1 MAHSR
6 CSSCEMGGVQ
16 IINFKKK
23 TTTCFYKVW
32 GHCVSTKQGK
42 DGNNCR
48 GIKIR
53 LFGRTISAV
62 WGQVTG
68 HNRSVTSPINTHC
81 TNCLQPSHSSS
92 FNYILTFF
100 LFMTF
105 CFLPVYPWFYGLSCH
120 NSFTFAKSED
130 IKKARNFNTV
140 IEIKSWK
147 NPFLESL
154 KDSKYLRIQSVLK
167 YMQWIFHPFLTCLC
181 TFQIFN
187 YDKWIL

>member
-16 IINFKKK
+16 VINLKK
-23 TTTCFYKVW
+23 TTCFYEVW

-48 GIKIR
+48 GIKIW
-53 LFGRTISAV
+53 LFGRTISAL

-68 HNRSVTSPINTHC
+68 HNRSVTSPINTYC

-100 LFMTF
+100 SFMIF
-105 CFLPVYPWFYGLSCH
+105 CFLPVYPWFYCLSSH
-120 NSFTFAKSED
+120 NSFIFAKSVD
-130 IKKARNFNTV
+130 IKKARNFNT
-140 IEIKSWK
+140 IIQIKSWK

-154 KDSKYLRIQSVLK
+154 KDSKCSRIQSVLK
-167 YMQWIFHPFLTCLC
+167 YMQWIFHHFLNCLC

>member
-16 IINFKKK
+16 VINLKK
-23 TTTCFYKVW
+23 TNLFLWSMGSLCQ
-32 GHCVSTKQGK
+32 HEAGK

-48 GIKIR
+48 GIKIW
-53 LFGRTISAV
+53 LFGRTISALC
-62 WGQVTG
+62 GQVTG
-68 HNRSVTSPINTHC
+68 HNRSVTSPINTYC

-100 LFMTF
+100 AFMIF
-105 CFLPVYPWFYGLSCH
+105 CFLPVYPWFYCLSSH
-120 NSFTFAKSED
+120 NSFIFAKSVD
-130 IKKARNFNTV
+130 ITNARNFNT
-140 IEIKSWK
+140 IIQIKSWK

-154 KDSKYLRIQSVLK
+154 KDSKCSRIQSVLK
-167 YMQWIFHPFLTCLC
+167 YMQWTFHHFLNCLC

-187 YDKWIL
+187 YDNWIL